1 MTKSRHL
8 VQVSSIAVVLS
19 YDLTSVYGSL
29 CMVIRDDQVLVT
41 FRNRVLKFEVFLAD
55 HIYVKL

>member
-1 MTKSRHL
+1 MIKSPHSDR
-8 VQVSSIAVVLS
+8 VSTRAFVLS

-41 FRNRVLKFEVFLAD
+41 FRNRVLKFE
-55 HIYVKL
+55 

>member
-41 FRNRVLKFEVFLAD
+41 FRNRVLKFE
-55 HIYVKL
+55 